1 VPSSPTA
8 DFPAPPAHGYR
19 GEAEPSGPITRPRGL
34 AVAISRQAGARGT
47 TIARRVG
54 AVLGWQVLDNET
66 LDYLVEDETARSQFL
81 AEVPDGV
88 RAWVAAQLDRV
99 RGQTTGP
106 LDPGTVSM
114 AEVVLSAAARGDV
127 VIVGRGAGYLLP
139 TETTLHVRVV
149 APQGA
154 RVAYFAQWLRLSH
167 DEAAREVAARDGR
180 RAQFVATLGGDPA
193 DATGYDLVVNAGRL
207 GIEGTAQYIGWAVRT
222 KQMFAEIRE
231 AADEARSLNDVPGA

>member
-1 VPSSPTA
+1 MAPSPTV

-19 GEAEPSGPITRPRGL
+19 GDAEPSAPITRPRGL
-34 AVAISRQAGARGT
+34 AVAISRQAGARGG

-54 AVLGWQVLDNET
+54 EVLGWQVLDNET
-66 LDYLVEDETARSQFL
+66 LDYLVDDETARSQFL
-81 AEVPDGV
+81 AEIPDTV

-99 RGQTTGP
+99 QRRSPGA
-106 LDPGTVSM
+106 LDAETVSM
-114 AEVVLSAAARGDV
+114 TEVVLSAAARGDV

-149 APQGA
+149 APVES
-154 RVAYFAQWLRLSH
+154 RVAYFAQWLRLSS
-167 DEAAREVAARDGR
+167 DEAAREVAARDDR
-180 RAQFVATLGGDPA
+180 RARFVATLGSDPA
-193 DATGYDLVVNAGRL
+193 DATGYDLIVNAGRL

-231 AADEARSLNDVPGA
+231 ADEAPRLDDIPGA